1 MLTDLPPR
9 RRPRSRAVAGVG
21 VPLGYALLALV
32 VTWRWWTP
40 LGGRVTSVNEP
51 DSVLFGWLLTWTP
64 RAVSQGRLPLYSDAL
79 NHPDGINLMWNNGMV
94 LPALL
99 MAPVTAAFGGLGG
112 VTVLTALGL
121 ASTAATAF
129 WCLRARPLG
138 VGTGPAAVGGL
149 LAGFSPAMVA
159 QAAGGHPNLVLNPL
173 VPVFLLLAVR
183 LLTDPATGRR
193 TAVLLGLATGVQVYV
208 GEEILFLSG
217 LVVALL
223 VLVLVASY
231 PWEARRRAGRV
242 TGRALLALGV
252 FALVGGPGLA
262 FQLFGPLPQ
271 EGSPFATAYY
281 STDLAG
287 LVVGT
292 PLQVLTTD
300 AAATRSAVFAGGL
313 EEHTAL
319 LGIPLLVVLLAAAV
333 RYRRDARLRT
343 AALLAVATT
352 VLTLGPELV
361 VDGVRTGVP
370 LPWALL
376 AGLPGFEHVIATR
389 LPLFTAVLAATVL
402 AVGLDRVRG
411 EVVAVRG
418 AAGFAVAIALLPLV
432 PGPLPAQDA
441 PVAPAFLTSGDPA
454 LDCPGGSVLLLPFPV
469 APDTDAMAWQQA
481 AGLTFAIPGG
491 YFIGPASNGRAYV
504 GGQPTHTGRL
514 LHDVHV
520 DGVVREVTPAVRERF
535 RADVARWGACSAV
548 LGPSRN
554 VDALV
559 LQTTALVGAE
569 PEYVDDVAVW
579 RGLDRLP
586 G

>member
-1 MLTDLPPR
+1 MLTVQASRP
-9 RRPRSRAVAGVG
+9 RPRSRTVAAAG
-21 VPLGYALLALV
+21 VPLGYLVLALV
-32 VTWRWWTP
+32 VTGPWWTP
-40 LGGRVTSVNEP
+40 LGRRVTSVNEP

-64 RAVSQGRLPLYSDAL
+64 RALAQGRLPLYSDAL

-94 LPALL
+94 LPGLL
-99 MAPVTAAFGGLGG
+99 LAPVTAAFGGIGT
-112 VTVLTALGL
+112 VTVLTTLGL
-121 ASTAATAF
+121 AATASATF

-159 QAAGGHPNLVLNPL
+159 QAAGGHPNLVLNPAA
-173 VPVFLLLAVR
+173 PVLLLLSVR
-183 LLTDPATGRR
+183 LLTDARPARS
-193 TAVLLGLATGVQVYV
+193 TAVLLGLAAGLQVYV

-223 VLVLVASY
+223 LVVLVASH
-231 PWEARRRAGRV
+231 PREVRGRAGRV

-262 FQLFGPLPQ
+262 FQLLGPLPQ

-292 PLQVLTTD
+292 PLQVLTTS
-300 AAATRSAVFAGGL
+300 AAAERSAVFAGGI
-313 EEHTAL
+313 EERTAL
-319 LGIPLLVVLLAAAV
+319 LGFPLLVVLLAGLV

-343 AALLAVATT
+343 ALLVAAATAVLA
-352 VLTLGPELV
+352 LGPELV

-389 LPLFTAVLAATVL
+389 LPLFTAFLAAAAL
-402 AVGLDRVRG
+402 ALALERVRA
-411 EVVAVRG
+411 EAVAVRG
-418 AAGFAVAIALLPLV
+418 AVAFAVVVALLPLV

-441 PVAPAFLTSGDPA
+441 PAVPAFLTSGDPA
-454 LDCPGGSVLLLPFPV
+454 LDCPGGSVLLLPFPA
-469 APDTDAMAWQQA
+469 APDVDAMAWQQA
-481 AGLTFAIPGG
+481 AGLSFAIPGG
-491 YFIGPASNGRAYV
+491 YFIGPAADGRAYV

-520 DGVVREVTPAVRERF
+520 DGAVREVTPEVRARF

-559 LQTTALVGAE
+559 QQTTALVGAE
-569 PEYVDDVAVW
+569 PEFVGDVAVW
-579 RGLDRLP
+579 RDLDPP